1 MLAQSTQA
9 YNPEEKSGT
18 QAGVGCNA
26 ASVQLRVY
34 RLYYDDLF
42 MSFGHIHIPTT
53 GQEPDKLWHIRLLC
67 KTLYSMCMVIGK
79 CLKDGALPVH
89 GMCYM

>member
-1 MLAQSTQA
+1 MLYAFQPLLCLKLCWHNRLKP
-9 YNPEEKSGT
+9 NPEEKSGA
-18 QAGVGCNA
+18 QAGVGCNM

-53 GQEPDKLWHIRLLC
+53 GQEPDKL
-67 KTLYSMCMVIGK
+67 
-79 CLKDGALPVH
+79 
-89 GMCYM
+89 